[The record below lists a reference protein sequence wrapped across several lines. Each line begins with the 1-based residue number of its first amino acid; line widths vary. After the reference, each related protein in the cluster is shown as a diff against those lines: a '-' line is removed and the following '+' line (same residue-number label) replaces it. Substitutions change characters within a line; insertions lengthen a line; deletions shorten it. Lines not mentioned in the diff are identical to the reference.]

1 MPSYL
6 GTDADSGHRQAALDA
21 IVLANLGTPAAPTPG
36 ALRRYLA
43 QFLSDPRVIEL
54 PRWLWYPIL
63 YGPILTFRPFRS
75 ARAYRSVWTE
85 QGSPLLVLNRRLAEG
100 VDATL
105 KREFGARAPE
115 VHLAMSYGEP
125 GLGSVLEA
133 LRQRGLRRLLVLPL
147 YPQYSATTTGAV
159 FDAVADQFKRWR
171 RLPELRF
178 LTEYYRHP
186 DYIAALA
193 ASVRRHWQEKG
204 RGDRL
209 LLSFHGIPRRY
220 LTNGDPYFCH
230 CHVTARLLA
239 EALELPAEAVAVS
252 FQSRVGREV
261 WLQPYT
267 AELLAEWGKA
277 KAGRVQ
283 VLCPGFAVDCLE
295 TLEEIAVEN
304 RDNFLEHGGERFE
317 YIPALNAEPDHAAL
331 LAALVRRHMS
341 GWPVDHAA
349 PAPAQRDAM
358 LAERARR
365 HAELEPEFRR

>member
-63 YGPILTFRPFRS
+63 YGPILTLRPFRS

-159 FDAVADQFKRWR
+159 FDAVADLFKRWR

-304 RDNFLEHGGERFE
+304 AEIYTHAGGAALE
-317 YIPALNAEPDHAAL
+317 YIPALNDDPAHVAL
-331 LAALVRRHMS
+331 LASLCRRQILEWHES
-341 GWPVDHAA
+341 GQEPAPPAEREQRAAAHRAA
-349 PAPAQRDAM
+349 PWLGA
-358 LAERARR
+358 
-365 HAELEPEFRR
+365 